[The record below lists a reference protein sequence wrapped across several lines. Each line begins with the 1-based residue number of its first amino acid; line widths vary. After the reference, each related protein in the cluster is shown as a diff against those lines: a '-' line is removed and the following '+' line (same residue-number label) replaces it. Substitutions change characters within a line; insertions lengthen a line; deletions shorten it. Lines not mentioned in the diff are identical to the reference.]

1 MPATWAGR
9 GGRVKMAFARRARAN
24 YHLRTMASHLSV
36 RNLVSEGWQHGFAA
50 LLPNLR
56 WLALLAVAGG
66 AYSAA
71 LHMDANL
78 ASPFAMVLVTFLA
91 GIQFSRGLYRRLIG
105 PRPGGFLALTH
116 ANLAVYLAFLFM
128 GAFVGF
134 FLLILPGI
142 LIEAQGKYQLGA
154 DAAPELV
161 QRAFLEMLPTAYG
174 VVYVLVTVAGLAVLS
189 YFAIRLTLF
198 GAATVDQGAA
208 RVFETFD
215 WTRGQAKTLAAAALA
230 THVLPFAAGL
240 AANAVLRAAVPE
252 TAPGHVIEGVGGVLL
267 FAPFLLTGHGMAAA
281 AYRRL
286 KPAPARPGN

>member
-1 MPATWAGR
+1 
-9 GGRVKMAFARRARAN
+9 MAP
-24 YHLRTMASHLSV
+24 HLSV
-36 RNLVSEGWQHGFAA
+36 RNLVNEGWQHGFAA
-50 LLPNLR
+50 LVPNLR
-56 WLALLAVAGG
+56 WLALLAAAGG

-71 LHMDANL
+71 LHLDGNL
-78 ASPFAMVLVTFLA
+78 AAPFAMVLVTFLA
-91 GIQFSRGLYRRLIG
+91 GIQFSRGVYRCRIG

-128 GAFVGF
+128 GVFVGF

-142 LIEAQGKYQLGA
+142 LIEAQGKYELGA

-174 VVYVLVTVAGLAVLS
+174 AVYILVAAAGFAVLS
-189 YFAIRLTLF
+189 YFAIRLMLY

-208 RVFETFD
+208 KVFETFD
-215 WTRGQAKTLAAAALA
+215 WTRGQVKTLAAAALA

-240 AANAVLRAAVPE
+240 AANAALRTVVPD
-252 TAPGHVIEGVGGVLL
+252 TAPGHAIEGVGGVLL
-267 FAPFLLTGHGMAAA
+267 FAPFLLTGHAMAAA

-286 KPAPARPGN
+286 KPAPARPGD